1 MEYKYTVLLIFS
13 VGILTSWAYYLYL
26 SLIFKNFTAGIFK
39 PLIKKINMEVNTT
52 ENKTLEQDYRDLAG
66 LLSNIVDSLPI
77 YFFVKDTGDN
87 FRYVYSSPLMNQLY
101 GRYHNDVVGKTDFD
115 LFLDPVVAQSFRDM
129 DEEVVKTGKMQRFV
143 EQMIDP
149 KGILR
154 TMDTM
159 KLLAPREDKPP
170 YLVGISWDITKQ
182 RQVEEELHSYN
193 KRLALACQAGKIYPW
208 LWDLVNGTAELSL
221 EENGQIKHVQITHA
235 SFTEKIHPD
244 YRKVYEN
251 ITTAFMRGEID
262 SMRFSFP
269 CRYFSDEYVWLEKI
283 GEVYEA
289 DPDGKPIRSI
299 GILRDMTVDKRHEA
313 DVQAKRLAEESDRM
327 KSAFIANMSHEIR
340 TPLNA
345 IVGFSTLLAE
355 SDDEEEKKEYLRI
368 IESSNEFLLQLIGD
382 ILDIS
387 KIESGKMEFIYTTLR
402 LSEIFAP
409 QQQAFA
415 LRVAPD
421 VKVIFESDGN
431 DYCIVSEKTRL
442 TQVLTNFLSNAVK
455 FTSSGSIRFGYRLTD
470 DGIYVY
476 VTDTGM
482 GISKESQASIF
493 NRFVKLN
500 SFKQGTGLGL
510 SICKTII
517 EKLKGKIGVESEEGK
532 GSTFWFTI
540 PCQPMKVK

>member
-1 MEYKYTVLLIFS
+1 
-13 VGILTSWAYYLYL
+13 
-26 SLIFKNFTAGIFK
+26 
-39 PLIKKINMEVNTT
+39 MEVNTT

-129 DEEVVKTGKMQRFV
+129 DEEVVKTGKKQRFV

-170 YLVGISWDITKQ
+170 YLVGISWD
-182 RQVEEELHSYN
+182 
-193 KRLALACQAGKIYPW
+193 
-208 LWDLVNGTAELSL
+208 
-221 EENGQIKHVQITHA
+221 
-235 SFTEKIHPD
+235 
-244 YRKVYEN
+244 
-251 ITTAFMRGEID
+251 D

-313 DVQAKRLAEESDRM
+313 DVQAKLLAEESDRM

-415 LRVAPD
+415 LRVAPG

-517 EKLKGKIGVESEEGK
+517 EKLKGQIGVESEEGK

>member
-1 MEYKYTVLLIFS
+1 
-13 VGILTSWAYYLYL
+13 
-26 SLIFKNFTAGIFK
+26 
-39 PLIKKINMEVNTT
+39 MEVNTT

-345 IVGFSTLLAE
+345 IVGFSELLT
-355 SDDEEEKKEYLRI
+355 SDMEISPNERDEFMQVISKN
-368 IESSNEFLLQLIGD
+368 SDLLLKLIND
-382 ILDIS
+382 ILDLSRI
-387 KIESGKMEFIYTTLR
+387 KSGKMSFTLTNCDLNELLSHIYRTHQL
-402 LSEIFAP
+402 LMP
-409 QQQAFA
+409 QGVALKIQLPVLPAIIQAD
-415 LRVAPD
+415 LH
-421 VKVIFESDGN
+421 
-431 DYCIVSEKTRL
+431 RL
-442 TQVLTNFLSNAVK
+442 TQVITNLINNAAK
-455 FTSSGSIRFGYRLTD
+455 FTTQGYILIKYDYTQDKRW
-470 DGIYVY
+470 IQIS
-476 VTDTGM
+476 VTDTGK
-482 GISKESQASIF
+482 GIPADKQAQVFERF
-493 NRFVKLN
+493 NKLDE
-500 SFKQGTGLGL
+500 FAQGTGLGL
-510 SICKTII
+510 AICQIII
-517 EKLKGKIGVESEEGK
+517 EHFGGYITLESKEGE
-532 GSTFWFTI
+532 GSTFIVTL
-540 PCQPMKVK
+540 PYTPGLSV

>member
-1 MEYKYTVLLIFS
+1 ME
-13 VGILTSWAYYLYL
+13 L
-26 SLIFKNFTAGIFK
+26 S
-39 PLIKKINMEVNTT
+39 TT
-52 ENKTLEQDYRDLAG
+52 ENKELEQDYKDLAG
-66 LLSNIVDSLPI
+66 LLSNIVNSLPI
-77 YFFVKDTGDN
+77 YFFVKDTADN

-101 GRYHNDVVGKTDFD
+101 GRYHDDVVGKTDFD
-115 LFLDPVVAQSFRDM
+115 LFLDPVVAQTFRDM
-129 DEEVVKTGKMQRFV
+129 DEEVVRTGKMQRFV

-159 KLLAPREDKPP
+159 KLLAPRENKPP

-182 RQVEEELHSYN
+182 RQIEEELHSYN

-208 LWDLVNGTAELSL
+208 LWDLTNGTAELSL
-221 EENGQIKHVQITHA
+221 EENGKIKHVHITHA

-244 YRKVYEN
+244 YRKVYED
-251 ITTAFMRGEID
+251 ITSAFMRGEID

-269 CRYFSDEYVWLEKI
+269 CRYFSDKYVWLEKI

-289 DPDGKPIRSI
+289 DADGKPIRSI
-299 GILRDMTVDKRHEA
+299 GILRDMTADKRHEA

-355 SDDEEEKKEYLRI
+355 TDNAEEKKEYLKI
-368 IESSNEFLLQLIGD
+368 IENSNDFLLQLIGD

-387 KIESGKMEFIYTTLR
+387 KIESGKMEFIYATMR
-402 LSEIFAP
+402 LNDIFAP

-415 LRVAPD
+415 LRAAPG
-421 VKVIFESDGN
+421 VEVIFESDGN
-431 DYCIVSEKTRL
+431 DYSIVSEKTRL

-470 DGIYVY
+470 NGIYAY

-482 GISKESQASIF
+482 GIQKESQATIF
-493 NRFVKLN
+493 DRFVKLN
-500 SFKQGTGLGL
+500 NFKQGTGLGL

-517 EKLKGKIGVESEEGK
+517 KKLKGKIGVESEEGK

-540 PCQPMKVK
+540 PCHPMIIK

>member
-1 MEYKYTVLLIFS
+1 
-13 VGILTSWAYYLYL
+13 
-26 SLIFKNFTAGIFK
+26 
-39 PLIKKINMEVNTT
+39 MEVNTT

-129 DEEVVKTGKMQRFV
+129 DEEVVKT
-143 EQMIDP
+143 
-149 KGILR
+149 
-154 TMDTM
+154 
-159 KLLAPREDKPP
+159 
-170 YLVGISWDITKQ
+170 
-182 RQVEEELHSYN
+182 
-193 KRLALACQAGKIYPW
+193 GKIYPW

>member
-1 MEYKYTVLLIFS
+1 M
-13 VGILTSWAYYLYL
+13 
-26 SLIFKNFTAGIFK
+26 
-39 PLIKKINMEVNTT
+39 
-52 ENKTLEQDYRDLAG
+52 
-66 LLSNIVDSLPI
+66 
-77 YFFVKDTGDN
+77 
-87 FRYVYSSPLMNQLY
+87 
-101 GRYHNDVVGKTDFD
+101 
-115 LFLDPVVAQSFRDM
+115 
-129 DEEVVKTGKMQRFV
+129 
-143 EQMIDP
+143 
-149 KGILR
+149 
-154 TMDTM
+154 
-159 KLLAPREDKPP
+159 
-170 YLVGISWDITKQ
+170 
-182 RQVEEELHSYN
+182 
-193 KRLALACQAGKIYPW
+193 ALACQAGKIYPW

-387 KIESGKMEFIYTTLR
+387 KIKSGKMEFIYTTLR

-415 LRVAPD
+415 LRVAPG

-510 SICKTII
+510 SIVKRFTGLMGGGIHVTSVQ
-517 EKLKGKIGVESEEGK
+517 GS
-532 GSTFWFTI
+532 GSTFTVDLPFGKIKESGKPTRFSDI
-540 PCQPMKVK
+540 NGRNDLAKDCYAVDYDFKGKRILLVEDNELNREIAEELIGVTGASVESAEDGVQAVEMFKESAEGYYDLILMDVQMPHMDGYEATRCIRALGRSDAQKVPIFAMTANAFAEDVQKSREAGMNAHISKPLNIRAVYKQMNRYLQG

>member
-1 MEYKYTVLLIFS
+1 MEPIEVFQILGIEQTKDERALKNAYRDKLTVTNPEDDPEGFKRLRM
-13 VGILTSWAYYLYL
+13 AYEEACRY
-26 SLIFKNFTAGIFK
+26 AGT
-39 PLIKKINMEVNTT
+39 PDAE
-52 ENKTLEQDYRDLAG
+52 ENEEAEPTLEDDTPAG
-66 LLSNIVDSLPI
+66 QWVRG
-77 YFFVKDTGDN
+77 V
-87 FRYVYSSPLMNQLY
+87 
-101 GRYHNDVVGKTDFD
+101 
-115 LFLDPVVAQSFRDM
+115 
-129 DEEVVKTGKMQRFV
+129 
-143 EQMIDP
+143 
-149 KGILR
+149 
-154 TMDTM
+154 
-159 KLLAPREDKPP
+159 
-170 YLVGISWDITKQ
+170 
-182 RQVEEELHSYN
+182 
-193 KRLALACQAGKIYPW
+193 
-208 LWDLVNGTAELSL
+208 
-221 EENGQIKHVQITHA
+221 
-235 SFTEKIHPD
+235 
-244 YRKVYEN
+244 RKVYEN

>member
-1 MEYKYTVLLIFS
+1 
-13 VGILTSWAYYLYL
+13 
-26 SLIFKNFTAGIFK
+26 
-39 PLIKKINMEVNTT
+39 MEVNTT

-345 IVGFSTLLAE
+345 IVGFAHLVTETTNASEQREYFSIINKNCDLLL
-355 SDDEEEKKEYLRI
+355 K
-368 IESSNEFLLQLIGD
+368 LIND
-382 ILDIS
+382 ILDLS
-387 KIESGKMEFIYTTLR
+387 KIESGR
-402 LSEIFAP
+402 L
-409 QQQAFA
+409 
-415 LRVAPD
+415 
-421 VKVIFESDGN
+421 N
-431 DYCIVSEKTRL
+431 YNVSEVELRDICQEAYVVQSLKMTSDVALLYNSVAMPSVRL
-442 TQVLTNFLSNAVK
+442 WIDPHRVEQVLLNLLSNAIK
-455 FTSSGSIRFGYRLTD
+455 FTSKGFISLFYEVEDMFVRVS
-470 DGIYVY
+470 VM
-476 VTDTGM
+476 DTGI
-482 GISKESQASIF
+482 GISEEKLESVF
-493 NRFVKLN
+493 ERFVKLDD
-500 SFKQGTGLGL
+500 FYQGAGLGL
-510 SICKTII
+510 PICKMIV
-517 EKLKGKIGVESEEGK
+517 EQLGGEIGVRSELGK
-532 GSTFWFTI
+532 GSTFWFTL
-540 PCQPMKVK
+540 PLVVTDKAVVEKDDPSVLSECQLY